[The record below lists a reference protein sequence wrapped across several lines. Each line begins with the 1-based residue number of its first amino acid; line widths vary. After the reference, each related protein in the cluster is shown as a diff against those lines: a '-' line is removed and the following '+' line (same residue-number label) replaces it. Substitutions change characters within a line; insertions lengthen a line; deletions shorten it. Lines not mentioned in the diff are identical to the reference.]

1 MVGNTFIAHYRI
13 YLLDGIGTILSA
25 VDTDCPDDASVHVT
39 VHGLLRAGDEAEIWQ
54 GAGLLGRV
62 SVGRGG

>member
-25 VDTDCPDDASVHVT
+25 VDTDCPDDATVRVT
-39 VHGLLRAGDEAEIWQ
+39 VHGLLRANDEAEIWQ
-54 GAGLLGRV
+54 GTRLLGRV
-62 SVGRGG
+62 SIERGG